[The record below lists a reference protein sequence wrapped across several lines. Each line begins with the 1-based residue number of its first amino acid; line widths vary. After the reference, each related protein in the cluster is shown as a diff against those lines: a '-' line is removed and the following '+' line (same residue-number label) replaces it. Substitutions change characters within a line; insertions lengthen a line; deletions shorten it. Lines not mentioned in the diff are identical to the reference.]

1 MFGENINVKV
11 DLSNYAT
18 KADFKNVRG
27 VETSKLT
34 AKSSLVNLKA
44 EIDKL
49 DVDKLKTTHVDLTK
63 LSNAINSEAVKK
75 TVYKLCKLSL
85 VDLF

>member
-1 MFGENINVKV
+1 M
-11 DLSNYAT
+11 
-18 KADFKNVRG
+18 
-27 VETSKLT
+27 
-34 AKSSLVNLKA
+34 KA

-63 LSNAINSEAVKK
+63 LSNAINNEAVKK